1 MSRSKKSA
9 SNTSE
14 FIRRNAAL
22 SPRALAA
29 KAEKAGVAI
38 VVVHEKKGT
47 PAKAAAA
54 KKFAPAKAAPAKK
67 IAPAKAAPAKPARR
81 KAAKARGR
89 ATPRVVPVVKP
100 EVLSE
105 AVRAASVTVFPE
117 AVLVQFVL
125 ERWIKAVEEMLGEA
139 AERFEAGLRVR

>member
-1 MSRSKKSA
+1 MPRSRKSV

-38 VVVHEKKGT
+38 VVVHEKKG
-47 PAKAAAA
+47 AAGKAAPV
-54 KKFAPAKAAPAKK
+54 KKVAPAKAAPLKK
-67 IAPAKAAPAKPARR
+67 VAPAKAAPAKPTRR
-81 KAAKARGR
+81 KVAKARGR
-89 ATPRVVPVVKP
+89 ASAGVVPVVRP
-100 EVLSE
+100 EVLHE

-139 AERFEAGLRVR
+139 AARIAAGLRAP